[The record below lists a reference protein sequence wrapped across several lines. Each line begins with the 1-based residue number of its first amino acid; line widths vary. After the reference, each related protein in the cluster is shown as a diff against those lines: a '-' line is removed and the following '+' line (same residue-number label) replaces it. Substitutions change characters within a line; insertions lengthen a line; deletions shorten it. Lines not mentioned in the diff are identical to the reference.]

1 VARIAGV
8 DIPNDKRVKIA
19 LTYIYGIGRT
29 KAAAITKEAG
39 IEEQVRVKELNDEE
53 LRRLINIIEGYR
65 VEGDLRKE
73 VAMDIKRL
81 MEINCYRGI
90 RHKRRLPV
98 RGQRT
103 HTNARTNKG
112 SKRVAV
118 KGKKMVGKK

>member
-1 VARIAGV
+1 MARIAGV

-19 LTYIYGIGRT
+19 LSYIFGIGRT
-29 KAAAITKEAG
+29 KAAKICEEAG
-39 IEEQVRVKELNDEE
+39 IEEQVRVKDLKDDE
-53 LRRLINIIEGYR
+53 LRTLIGIIDNMR

-73 VAMDIKRL
+73 VAMDVKRL
-81 MEINCYRGI
+81 MEINCYRGL

-103 HTNARTNKG
+103 HTNARTMKG
-112 SKRVAV
+112 GKRVAV